1 MAGSVKGGGVIY
13 DLAILVTG
21 DRRATADR
29 WVPVIGQALDQQM
42 HDGPM
47 SVLLLHGAA
56 TGIDTLAANVA
67 KEMIGTLLDLVIEIH
82 PAHWDVYG
90 KAAGPRRN
98 ETMLS
103 RLIQERGKGSRV
115 IVLAFHDFLPN
126 SKGTGHMVRISR
138 DKGLPV
144 VVHSTQE

>member
-1 MAGSVKGGGVIY
+1 MKY

-21 DRRATADR
+21 DRHATADR
-29 WVPVIGQALDQQM
+29 WDPVIGRALDQQM

-56 TGIDTLAANVA
+56 TGIDTLAAQVA
-67 KEMIGTLLDLVIEIH
+67 KEMIGTLLDLTIEIH

-98 ETMLS
+98 EAMLS
-103 RLIQERGKGSRV
+103 RLIQERDKGSRV
-115 IVLAFHDFLPN
+115 VVLAFHDF
-126 SKGTGHMVRISR
+126 SAKQQRGRGTWVRISR

-144 VVHSTQE
+144 VVHTTQE